1 MTGSANPRRYWSDM
15 KRDVA
20 DEGFGEVYAL
30 SVQLKMRAPDGRER
44 LTDAANA
51 ETLLRLVQSV
61 RSPSAE
67 PFKRW
72 LARVGA
78 ERLEDIESPQQAADR
93 LYRLYK
99 ARGYEDTWINA
110 RLQSIV
116 ACDELTDE
124 WRDRGAHEGR
134 EFALLTEILQRGVF
148 EISTAE
154 HRAIKAISPRANL
167 RDSMTTLE
175 LALTTLAEAT
185 ATELHREHDAHGLNA
200 LSADAREAGDVGGT
214 ARKDAEARLGRPVVS
229 AENHRSLTH
238 PPQRQTSLFEPFNE
252 GSDETGSEADEPDR
266 T

>member
-1 MTGSANPRRYWSDM
+1 M

-20 DEGFGEVYAL
+20 DEAFREVYAL

-51 ETLLRLVQSV
+51 ETLLRLIQSV
-61 RSPSAE
+61 RSPRAE

-78 ERLEDIESPQQAADR
+78 ERLEEIESPQQAADR

-116 ACDELTDE
+116 ARDELTDE

-154 HRAIKAISPRANL
+154 HRAIKAIMPR
-167 RDSMTTLE
+167 
-175 LALTTLAEAT
+175 
-185 ATELHREHDAHGLNA
+185 
-200 LSADAREAGDVGGT
+200 
-214 ARKDAEARLGRPVVS
+214 
-229 AENHRSLTH
+229 
-238 PPQRQTSLFEPFNE
+238 
-252 GSDETGSEADEPDR
+252 
-266 T
+266 